1 MEEENK
7 DNSQE
12 GFISRWAKKKANK
25 NSKTTFVEENDDDAE
40 KLNLESGIEELDS
53 EQIED
58 ESQYDELNDEELL
71 EKFKLPNPEKVKKE
85 KGLDLFFKDGV
96 PDRLRQIALRRVWK
110 LNPIIRYA
118 DADINDYHEDF
129 TDAATVIEGM
139 KTAYQVGKGYLSALV
154 EEDDKDKD
162 DDEKENDNDNEKK
175 EEGEKKSNL
184 QKSPKENLEQEKTI
198 IQDEKT
204 ELNSKKEDKNNLN
217 QMNETTEDVKDE
229 DYIEP
234 INIDKEEFLI
244 QPTFE
249 EKPKPKMMVFKPRT

>member
-25 NSKTTFVEENDDDAE
+25 NSKTKFVEERDDDAE

-154 EEDDKDKD
+154 EEDDDKDKD
-162 DDEKENDNDNEKK
+162 DDENENDNDKK
-175 EEGEKKSNL
+175 
-184 QKSPKENLEQEKTI
+184 
-198 IQDEKT
+198 
-204 ELNSKKEDKNNLN
+204 
-217 QMNETTEDVKDE
+217 
-229 DYIEP
+229 
-234 INIDKEEFLI
+234 
-244 QPTFE
+244 
-249 EKPKPKMMVFKPRT
+249 RRR